1 MMEHIFTRSSMVVA
15 RLAPIFVL
23 LLGALPALPALAEP
37 RQAVGVG
44 RAPAR
49 DEADAYCEHV
59 RGVAGSES
67 ALTRSP
73 WIFSTFGTL
82 RGGTL
87 LDAEG
92 VAPGATSE
100 LTLRLQAGMGFS
112 PTRWLRADL
121 IEERAAAE
129 CERYRAERDLRQL
142 MSPLDGAARSALDVK
157 VAVLSA
163 ALPEAERLLVA
174 SSQKLDAAR
183 TTLAEHGALSLRV
196 DDLRRS
202 LAEARLALAALP
214 PAAGEGSPA
223 AAVFERLRRWEARRQ
238 ELEGSLR
245 RVGALELTLRGGY
258 DELVNVAQT
267 LPVFGSA
274 TLEVNPGWLWQGAE
288 EERARR
294 AHAEWIEARTLG
306 AELSLAGAAR
316 QLEAQLAISSQR
328 EAELRTQLRDLELR
342 LERLRDMEGQQAR
355 EYAEYLWFDVVRL
368 RAERAFFA
376 ERIRVLRR
384 ATASLRGPAP

>member
-1 MMEHIFTRSSMVVA
+1 MKRLVKRSSLIIA
-15 RLAPIFVL
+15 RLAPLLAL
-23 LLGALPALPALAEP
+23 LLSPPPALARP
-37 RQAVGVG
+37 RQTTPGAS
-44 RAPAR
+44 APAR

-59 RGVAGSES
+59 RGVAGSEG
-67 ALTRSP
+67 ALVRSP
-73 WIFSTFGTL
+73 WLFSTFGTL
-82 RGGTL
+82 RGGSL

-92 VAPGATSE
+92 VASGATSE
-100 LTLRLQAGMGFS
+100 LTLRLQAGLGFS
-112 PTRWLRADL
+112 PTRWYRADL
-121 IEERAAAE
+121 IEARAGAE
-129 CERYRAERDLRQL
+129 CERYRAERELRQL
-142 MSPLDGAARSALDVK
+142 LSPLDGALRSALDAK
-157 VAVLSA
+157 TKVLSA
-163 ALPEAERLLVA
+163 ALPEAERLLA
-174 SSQKLDAAR
+174 ESSQKLDAAR

-196 DDLRRS
+196 DDIRRS

-214 PAAGEGSPA
+214 PAAGGGSPA

-245 RVGALELTLRGGY
+245 KSGALELSLRGGY
-258 DELVNVAQT
+258 DELVNVEQR
-267 LPVFGSA
+267 LPVFGSV
-274 TLEVNPGWLWQGAE
+274 TLEINPGWLWQGAE

-294 AHAEWIEARTLG
+294 AHAEWIETRTLG

-328 EAELRTQLRDLELR
+328 EAELRTSLGDLELR
-342 LERLRDMEGQQAR
+342 LERLRDLESRQGR